1 MAHLERC
8 PKGSGALRGSKRS
21 LLSIL
26 DVYRWLL
33 FWGSFFIEKEGPSE
47 LNQFLHSRPCD
58 LSSLLCHSGLSS
70 FLFPLCLLFPL
81 PWPTWRGAQKGPG
94 LSGAQKGHFC
104 YSVYV
109 TRWSL
114 FGGISFLE
122 KEGPSELNKFL
133 HSCPAI
139 FPLFF
144 VIAQILNVQV
154 QILIVQVQMFGLD
167 ATRLLTV
174 APRIYRYLRGFI
186 DIYLIL
192 PFRRVLS

>member
-1 MAHLERC
+1 MLTYGQGHLERC

-21 LLSIL
+21 LL
-26 DVYRWLL
+26 L
-33 FWGSFFIEKEGPSE
+33 FSLRNQVITFWRVFF
-47 LNQFLHSRPCD
+47 
-58 LSSLLCHSGLSS
+58 SGK
-70 FLFPLCLLFPL
+70 
-81 PWPTWRGAQKGPG
+81 R
-94 LSGAQKGHFC
+94 
-104 YSVYV
+104 
-109 TRWSL
+109 R
-114 FGGISFLE
+114 
-122 KEGPSELNKFL
+122 PSELNKFL

-192 PFRRVLS
+192 PFRRVVS

>member
-1 MAHLERC
+1 MLTYGQGHLERC

-21 LLSIL
+21 LL
-26 DVYRWLL
+26 L
-33 FWGSFFIEKEGPSE
+33 FSLRNQVITFWRVFF
-47 LNQFLHSRPCD
+47 
-58 LSSLLCHSGLSS
+58 SGK
-70 FLFPLCLLFPL
+70 
-81 PWPTWRGAQKGPG
+81 R
-94 LSGAQKGHFC
+94 
-104 YSVYV
+104 
-109 TRWSL
+109 R
-114 FGGISFLE
+114 
-122 KEGPSELNKFL
+122 PSELNKFL

-154 QILIVQVQMFGLD
+154 QILTVQVQMFGLD